1 MPKFAQDPRFLI
13 AFAMLLFLAVVGMSI
28 LIWLA
33 PIPDAEV
40 TAGQQGLREI
50 GDWIV
55 KSSIGAIMDSRW
67 RKYPSSVAT
76 NIRTPHSR
84 PYTS

>member
-13 AFAMLLFLAVVGMSI
+13 AFAMLLFLAVTGMSI

-55 KSSIGAIMDSRW
+55 KSSVGAIMGF
-67 RKYPSSVAT
+67 SVAQITANRRSRQT
-76 NIRTPHSR
+76 NS
-84 PYTS
+84 S

>member
-13 AFAMLLFLAVVGMSI
+13 AFAMLLFLAVMGMSI

-55 KSSIGAIMDSRW
+55 KSSIGAIMGF
-67 RKYPSSVAT
+67 SVAQIAVFGRNKHT
-76 NIRTPHSR
+76 DS
-84 PYTS
+84 S